1 MHRRIGRTVA
11 LAGAAALLVAG
22 VANGLTRATTFTL
35 SAKLTPGQEIPKQ
48 VVKVPGASGA
58 FTGTLTKQG
67 SGAKL
72 TWKLTFSHLSGPA
85 TAAHIHLGKPGV
97 AGNVIVSLCTP
108 CKSGAHGT
116 KTVSSSIAKA
126 IEAGK
131 TYANIHTAKNPA
143 GEIRGQVKATALA
156 SGY

>member
-1 MHRRIGRTVA
+1 MHRRIGNTVA

-22 VANGLTRATTFTL
+22 VASGVARDTTFSL
-35 SAKLTPGQEIPKQ
+35 NAKLTPGQEIPKQ
-48 VVKVPGASGA
+48 VVKAPGASGA
-58 FTGTLTKQG
+58 FSGTLTKRD

-97 AGNVIVSLCTP
+97 AGNVIVPLCAP
-108 CKSGAHGT
+108 CKSGVHGK
-116 KTVSSSIAKA
+116 KTVSGAIAKS

-131 TYANIHTAKNPA
+131 TYVNVHTTKNPA
-143 GEIRGQVKATALA
+143 GEIRGQVKVT
-156 SGY
+156 G